1 MSEINNT
8 TTGATEESIQQ
19 SIEELGGIPL
29 IEMDMEISGM
39 TAYPTDT
46 TLSIDGMAADAG
58 AVGDRL
64 ETIESA
70 IASSAAHIADIESW
84 TGEDIRLNTSQ
95 DAPSI
100 ADAVG
105 DNTDDITEIKAWT
118 GADIPLTD
126 DPNSSTI
133 ADAVGSI
140 VSESYPVG
148 AVFMTASED
157 PPAFDGTWVEIA
169 ITATWAQLKTG
180 KRGYAEFEEGETGGA
195 LHFWMRTA

>member
-1 MSEINNT
+1 MSEINT
-8 TTGATEESIQQ
+8 QTGATEESIQQ
-19 SIEELGGIPL
+19 SIEELGGIPM

-70 IASSAAHIADIESW
+70 IASSAADIADIESW
-84 TGEDIRLNTSQ
+84 TGADIRLNASQ

-105 DNTDDITEIKAWT
+105 DNTDDLTAIKAWT

-126 DPNSSTI
+126 DPNAPTI
-133 ADAVGSI
+133 AEAIGSI

-148 AVFMTASED
+148 AVFMTVSED
-157 PPAFDGTWVEIA
+157 PPTFDGTWVEIA
-169 ITATWAQLKTG
+169 ITATWLQLKTG